1 MVESGGE
8 RTGHRKVVE
17 GEMEALSACVGCG
30 GGWMGHR
37 QAVEAEVEVE
47 EPEEMELE
55 EPIPEEDEED
65 DEELFRE
72 ADMPKLPSEPPVL
85 NINLSPASLT
95 FNIP

>member
-1 MVESGGE
+1 M
-8 RTGHRKVVE
+8 
-17 GEMEALSACVGCG
+17 
-30 GGWMGHR
+30 
-37 QAVEAEVEVE
+37 EVE
-47 EPEEMELE
+47 EPEEMELD

-72 ADMPKLPSEPPVL
+72 ADTSKLPSEPPVL